1 MTAKA
6 DTKTAKTDYVIEP
19 GKQELTMT
27 RVFDAPREL
36 VFKAFTD
43 PKLVSQWFGP
53 RQYTTTVD
61 KMEARPGGLW
71 RFVQRNQN
79 GDEFAFHG
87 VHHDVVAPER
97 IVATFEFEG
106 VPGHVLLQTVNFEP
120 LGQKTRLV
128 EQWSS
133 SQSPTATEWWRRGC
147 RKAPMIRWTAWTK
160 SCKTSRRNGPE
171 SPQHG
176 ARLNRAGSP
185 PLSAPALFCAR
196 VA

>member
-6 DTKTAKTDYVIEP
+6 DTATAKTDYVIEP
-19 GKQELTMT
+19 GKQELTIT

-43 PKLVSQWFGP
+43 PKLVSQWLGP

-87 VHHDVVAPER
+87 VHHDVVAP
-97 IVATFEFEG
+97 
-106 VPGHVLLQTVNFEP
+106 
-120 LGQKTRLV
+120 
-128 EQWSS
+128 
-133 SQSPTATEWWRRGC
+133 PTALTRRRG
-147 RKAPMIRWTAWTK
+147 RARYENPVPVLGLPMGSRFRNSSVMAWLATQE
-160 SCKTSRRNGPE
+160 TR
-171 SPQHG
+171 G
-176 ARLNRAGSP
+176 A
-185 PLSAPALFCAR
+185 
-196 VA
+196 